1 MTDLDLDALVFA
13 AVTLVTLFFVAEC
26 ALGGEPGSEEG
37 GGVEDVLQV
46 ANHLGGGDGRR
57 LMDCEDTFNQAALSF
72 GHYCSENE
80 WRKGLQRELHSGEY
94 ILVKVEK

>member
-1 MTDLDLDALVFA
+1 MADLDLDALVFA
-13 AVTLVTLFFVAEC
+13 AVALLTLFFVAEC

-57 LMDCEDTFNQAALSF
+57 FMDCEDTFDQAALRL
-72 GHYCSENE
+72 GHRCSEDE
-80 WRKGLQRELHSGEY
+80 WRKGHERELHCGEH
-94 ILVKVEK
+94 ILVEVEK